1 MYIYIVSR
9 QRVNVEEDHENSMK
23 KKKPGEEY
31 TEQEEKRTIRISVN
45 FYVVEIPI
53 LNNIS
58 SQHKT

>member
-1 MYIYIVSR
+1 MKIR
-9 QRVNVEEDHENSMK
+9 WK

-45 FYVVEIPI
+45 FYVVEIPV